1 MRRLVCL
8 FVLLLAVA
16 RANGQTP
23 PVVPP
28 PAGTGTPALQ
38 PGPGEDLAT
47 VQADSVVSTVEN
59 GVAVQRLFSTRGG
72 IVAVQQGTT
81 TVTAATATV
90 TGTPG
95 RRSVLLIGA
104 VRIVQGTDVVEAPTV
119 RYEEASKTGV
129 ATGGV
134 RLSNTDVV
142 VESAAVRYDA
152 RAQRADFDQPVRL
165 VTNED
170 GSVLTAARGV
180 YFSNTR
186 RADFAGNV
194 RLVDEQTTLTAERGT
209 YQTDTKQADFAGNVR
224 LVDGGTTLTATQGTY
239 DRTTK
244 LAAFDGNVQLQD
256 SSATLTARRGTYD
269 RTTTLA
275 TFDGDVQL
283 QDSVST
289 LTAERGTY
297 DRTRRFASFDGN
309 VQLVDS
315 TSVLTAERG
324 TYDRV
329 EERADFAGDVRLT
342 RRNVRDGTDAQSD
355 VFAERLTYY
364 RRDERSLADGGFR
377 LDQTEADSMGVVRVR
392 TILLGGLIRNDDRAG
407 TTVSEQ
413 VEGGPEPLLVRV
425 AYPPLADSTA
435 SPDTLALRARFFRL
449 DRTAATDTT
458 DAVQQLA
465 AEGGVR
471 VWTSAYAA
479 VSDSLFSR
487 RTGPDGDERDSVRL
501 LRTGRSQDGGA
512 RPLGFLRRA
521 QVASDTLVLVAE
533 GGTARRLHALGQA
546 FVAEQDSATGRFQQA
561 KGQRLDGTFEDGD
574 RRRFVL
580 GPQAELL
587 FFRST
592 DGRPDGAVR
601 ASGDRAV
608 LVSKGDSLQ
617 ALDVF
622 DGVEGK
628 YVPEN
633 LNAAAERLDG
643 FTWQAARRPAFDAL
657 TDGYAVPRLDRPPS
671 RTPRAGL

>member
-1 MRRLVCL
+1 MPRLVAL
-8 FVLLLAVA
+8 AALLLLVA
-16 RANGQTP
+16 RVYGQTP
-23 PVVPP
+23 ASTAP
-28 PAGTGTPALQ
+28 TLQ

-47 VQADSVVSTVEN
+47 VQADSVVSIVEN

-81 TVTAATATV
+81 TVTAAEAVV

-95 RRSVLLIGA
+95 RRTVVLTGA
-104 VRIVQGTDVVEAPTV
+104 VRILQGTDLVEAPTV

-134 RLSNTDVV
+134 RLSNTDVN

-152 RAQRADFDQPVRL
+152 RTKRADFDQPVRL
-165 VTNED
+165 VTIED

-180 YFSNTR
+180 YFSQTK
-186 RADFAGNV
+186 RADFVGNV
-194 RLVDEQTTLTAERGT
+194 RLVDEQTVLTAERGT
-209 YQTDTKQADFAGNVR
+209 YQTDTKQADFSGNVR
-224 LVDGGTTLTATQGTY
+224 LVDGSSTLTAAEGTY
-239 DRTTK
+239 DRTVKMAT
-244 LAAFDGNVQLQD
+244 FEGDVQLQD
-256 SSATLTARRGTYD
+256 SSATLTAERGTYD
-269 RTTTLA
+269 RTASLA
-275 TFDGDVQL
+275 TFEGDVQL

-297 DRTRRFASFDGN
+297 DRTRRFATFDGN

-329 EERADFAGDVRLT
+329 EERADFEGSVQLT
-342 RRNVRDGTDAQSD
+342 RRNARDGTDAQDD
-355 VFAERLTYY
+355 VYAERLVYE
-364 RRDERSLADGGFR
+364 RRDERSVANGGFR
-377 LDQTEADSMGVVRVR
+377 FDRTEADSTGVVRVR
-392 TILLGGLIRNDDRAG
+392 TILLGGAIRNDDRAG
-407 TTVSEQ
+407 STASEQ
-413 VEGGPEPLLVRV
+413 VEGGPEPLLVRI

-435 SPDTLALRARFFRL
+435 TPDTLVLRAQAFRL
-449 DRTAATDTT
+449 DRTAATDST
-458 DAVQQLA
+458 DAEQRLKARGQ
-465 AEGGVR
+465 VR

-479 VSDSLFSR
+479 LADSLFSR
-487 RTGPDGDERDSVRL
+487 RAGPEGRERDSVRL
-501 LRTGRSQDGGA
+501 LRTGGPQ
-512 RPLGFLRRA
+512 PLGFLRRA
-521 QVASDTLVLVAE
+521 QVSSDTLVLVAE
-533 GGTARRLHALGQA
+533 GGEARRLYALGGA

-608 LVSKGDSLQ
+608 LVSKGDSLE
-617 ALDVF
+617 ALDVY
-622 DGVEGK
+622 DGVEGQ
-628 YVPEN
+628 YIPEN
-633 LNAAAERLDG
+633 LNAATQRLDG
-643 FTWQAARRPAFDAL
+643 FDWKADRRPTFDAL
-657 TDGYAVPRLDRPPS
+657 TDGYAVPRLERPPS
-671 RTPRAGL
+671 RPPSQRTETGAGR